1 MKKQIE
7 LRDFLDFKFISN
19 LSFSPNEEYG
29 AFVVSTCD
37 EDKNNYRSY
46 LYSSDGDNYRQL
58 TSYGKE
64 SLYIWDN
71 NETILFANMRD
82 EEDRKAV
89 EKGEERTVF
98 YRIHLHGGEAVKAF
112 TLPFFVTAIKKVK
125 DGTYLFS
132 ADFHMRY
139 STMYQVN
146 DEQKKAL
153 LKEKKDMQDYEVLDE
168 LPFYGNGLG
177 YINSKRNSLFLYE
190 ESTDEITRI
199 SEETMDVSDFEITE
213 DGSIVYYVG
222 EAYSQKP
229 LSKDGVYQY
238 NIVNKTSKEI
248 LTPEVYSVKKL
259 FVWDK
264 DLYVLASDQKMY
276 GMNENGK
283 FYHLGFDGTMILFA
297 DYEDSIGSSVG
308 SDCRYGGG
316 KSVQIYGDKLYF
328 ITTVYNR
335 SVVYALDKDGHIS
348 SVYDNE
354 GSVDAIAIAKG
365 KLYFIGMQDMRL
377 QEVYCFDMETKT
389 VQQITTLNEHFFEE
403 KDIRPCIPCN
413 IKQGD
418 MEIYG
423 WVLTPSNYDENKT
436 YPAILD
442 IHGGPKTVYGEVYYH
457 EMQVWANMGYF
468 VFFMNPRGGDGRG
481 NSFADIRGKYGTIDY
496 DDLMKFTDE
505 VLKQYPAIDASQ
517 VGVTGGSYGG
527 FMTNW
532 IITHTNRFK
541 AAASQRSIS
550 NWISFAHTSD
560 IGDFFAKDQ
569 QAADT
574 WSNVEKLW
582 WHSPLKYADQCKTPT
597 LFIHSNEDY
606 RCPYSEGLQM
616 YSALCAHGVET
627 RLCMFKGENHELSR
641 SGKPRHRVK
650 RLEEI
655 SNWMHHYLIQ
665 K

>member
-19 LSFSPNEEYG
+19 LSFSPDEENG
-29 AFVVSTCD
+29 AFVVSNCD
-37 EDKNNYRSY
+37 EEKNSYQSY
-46 LYSSDGDNYRQL
+46 LYVSDGINYRQL

-71 NETILFANMRD
+71 NETILFANIRE
-82 EEDRKAV
+82 EEDRKAM
-89 EKGEERTVF
+89 EEGEERTVF
-98 YRIHLHGGEAVKAF
+98 YRIQLHGGEAIKAF
-112 TLPFFVTAIKKVK
+112 TLPFFVTSIKKVK
-125 DGTYLFS
+125 HNTYLFS
-132 ADFHMRY
+132 ADYHMRY
-139 STMYQVN
+139 SAMYQA
-146 DEQKKAL
+146 DEEEKKAL
-153 LKEKKDMQDYEVLDE
+153 LKEKRDMQDYEVLDE
-168 LPFYGNGLG
+168 LPFYGNGAG
-177 YINSKRNSLFLYE
+177 YVNSKRNSLFLYE
-190 ESTDEITRI
+190 ENTGEITRV
-199 SEETMDVSDFEITE
+199 SKETMNVSDFEITE
-213 DGSIVYYVG
+213 DGETVYYTG
-222 EAYSQKP
+222 EAYKQKP
-229 LSKDGVYQY
+229 LRKDGVYQY
-238 NIVNKTSKEI
+238 VIKDKLTKEI
-248 LTPEVYSVKKL
+248 LSPQLYAIHKL
-259 FVWDK
+259 FVWND
-264 DLYVLASDQKMY
+264 DLYVLASDQRKY

-283 FYHLGFDGTMILFA
+283 FYHLGIDGKMALFA
-297 DYEDSIGSSVG
+297 DYEDSTGSTVG
-308 SDCRYGGG
+308 SDCRYGSG
-316 KSVQIYGDKLYF
+316 KSVQIYGDTLFF

-335 SVVYALDKDGHIS
+335 SIVYALDKSGNIS
-348 SVYDNE
+348 SVFDKE
-354 GSVDAIAIAKG
+354 GSVDAITFAKG
-365 KLYFIGMQDMRL
+365 KLYFIGMQNMRL
-377 QEVYCFDMETKT
+377 QEVYCYDMKNKT
-389 VQQITTLNEHFFEE
+389 SQQITALNEQYFKE

-413 IKQGD
+413 IQQDG

-423 WVLTPSNYDENKT
+423 WVLTPRNYDENKS

-457 EMQVWANMGYF
+457 EMQLWANMGYF

-481 NSFADIRGKYGTIDY
+481 NDFADIRGKYGTIDY

-505 VLKQYPAIDASQ
+505 VLKQYPAIDISR

-569 QAADT
+569 QGADT

-582 WHSPLKYADQCKTPT
+582 WHSPLKYADQCQTPT
-597 LFIHSNEDY
+597 LFIHSDEDY

-616 YSALCAHGVET
+616 YSALCAYGVET

-655 SNWMHHYLIQ
+655 TKWMQSYLME